1 MIRPVRNDKE
11 RAMSEKIK
19 VVICSGTAC
28 FVMGASDILLL
39 EENLSEELRDR
50 VIVEGSTCL
59 GMCKDGHMGKAP
71 FVTVNGELLTSA
83 TLPDV
88 LARIEELANA

>member
-1 MIRPVRNDKE
+1 
-11 RAMSEKIK
+11 MSEKIK

-39 EENLSEELRDR
+39 EESLSAELRER

-59 GMCKDGHMGKAP
+59 GMCKDGTLGKAP
-71 FVTVNGELLTSA
+71 FVTINGELLTSA

-88 LARIEELANA
+88 IARIQELTNAEH